1 MVSLVLTLIAFAGA
15 MGFPAFLTAIV
26 ESAVRPSTWGTGAS
40 RRTNWTDRH
49 RPAAIVIKRTS
60 IGQSLTYGRSV
71 RWTPFR
77 AKDGPHYE
85 RREALT
91 TMEKKSNGK
100 RSPSFATTKEAAA
113 ASMLT
118 IETLEGIAHQAEC
131 PAQGLRHRKQR
142 KASAINRRTKKAPA
156 IPLRQCSRH
165 GTTGARPLRQFGP
178 LRFWA
183 EPQS

>member
-1 MVSLVLTLIAFAGA
+1 M
-15 MGFPAFLTAIV
+15 
-26 ESAVRPSTWGTGAS
+26 
-40 RRTNWTDRH
+40 
-49 RPAAIVIKRTS
+49 K
-60 IGQSLTYGRSV
+60 
-71 RWTPFR
+71 
-77 AKDGPHYE
+77 
-85 RREALT
+85 
-91 TMEKKSNGK
+91 EKKSNGK